1 MYTSNP
7 ALAAF
12 VPKIGTGLVFGQL
25 WIQPEGTGYR
35 LCHESDRTAEPGT
48 LNGVPLGGLRA
59 LALFTK
65 DGAFRPLRLSPDLR
79 AGWIHRS
86 SDANALAEA
95 LHLLY
100 PGALVDWHAVQSEG
114 DVATHYRTY
123 VGRQTGMYRITAMLN
138 PSQVAEMTH
147 ACCAA
152 RFCLKRRLWTDEL
165 TPADAPES
173 KSAIPCL
180 EPCAVLMEFARKAM
194 RMDQEDAVALSL
206 SGEPLSTVRA
216 ALEAALEAPHSDLRQ
231 ADFAHPLNP
240 RKVQWVL
247 GRVPMPPEKES

>member
-1 MYTSNP
+1 MFASTP

-12 VPKIGTGLVFGQL
+12 VSHIGTGLIFGQL
-25 WIQPEGTGYR
+25 WVQPEGAGYR
-35 LCHESDRTAEPGT
+35 LCHESDRAAEPHA
-48 LNGVPLGGLRA
+48 LQSVPLGGLRN
-59 LALFTK
+59 LALFTRE
-65 DGAFRPLRLSPDLR
+65 GVFRPLRLSPDLR
-79 AGWIHRS
+79 SGWIHQA
-86 SDANALAEA
+86 SDSAALADA

-100 PGALVDWHAVQSEG
+100 PGALVDWHAVQSQG

-138 PSQVAEMTH
+138 PSQVAEMTR
-147 ACCAA
+147 ACCAG

-165 TPADAPES
+165 TPPDSLES

-194 RMDQEDAVALSL
+194 RMDQEDALSVSL
-206 SGEPLSTVRA
+206 SGEPLATIRA
-216 ALEAALEAPHSDLRQ
+216 ALEASLGAPEADLRQ
-231 ADFAHPLNP
+231 ADFSHPLNP

-247 GRVPMPPEKES
+247 GRIPLPPEKES